1 MRSAGTTCSARSA
14 KSETNRPARVLQA
27 VIVAAGAIDG
37 VDGVKHGAAP
47 ARVNKGQ
54 GAAGRPFIVHQ
65 LAVLVSQALH
75 SFPRSGQCDDL
86 GAREV
91 TVLDLEDTEGP
102 MRLAAFVGG

>member
-1 MRSAGTTCSARSA
+1 VQCSVGQQRDESAGPCTPDRD
-14 KSETNRPARVLQA
+14 PPP
-27 VIVAAGAIDG
+27 AGAIDEAG

-65 LAVLVSQALH
+65 LAVLVSQALL

-86 GAREV
+86 GAGEV

-102 MRLAAFVGG
+102 TRLAPFVGG